1 MPMASGRA
9 ARPASG
15 WRGQEG
21 GWHKGKLAGG
31 LHFWWPLTASQ
42 GGHSGSA
49 GPVPWETP
57 QLLTCLFLQ
66 EEMPGLSNRELP
78 GACCPLSI
86 HLLWLQPPPP
96 QGWFLPNSPHF
107 SGLRCSSFF
116 FPFPQHSFPQLPLNL
131 RADHS
136 ASPPAPFLQE
146 VSPDSPLTCLGG
158 ESAQGKP
165 LWWLDFVLPTVPY

>member
-1 MPMASGRA
+1 MAQRKTSRRSPLLVATHCLSGRA
-9 ARPASG
+9 QWQRRPCSLG
-15 WRGQEG
+15 N
-21 GWHKGKLAGG
+21 
-31 LHFWWPLTASQ
+31 TST
-42 GGHSGSA
+42 S
-49 GPVPWETP
+49 
-57 QLLTCLFLQ
+57 
-66 EEMPGLSNRELP
+66 
-78 GACCPLSI
+78 
-86 HLLWLQPPPP
+86 HLLIPPGGNARSQQQGTPRGLLPTLHPP
-96 QGWFLPNSPHF
+96 IVAPTTTPTGMVPPNSPHF

-165 LWWLDFVLPTVPY
+165 LWWLDFVLPTVLSPLAHTRFAQNSC